1 MIRLAVLGLGE
12 RGRQRLQTL
21 TALPEVAVEMVYDR
35 DETARRWVKARYPE
49 IEVVADLH
57 RVLSDLSIHAV
68 VVALPAAEQ
77 SPLACQALASGK
89 HCLVEWPPA
98 VSLEGLREIQ
108 AFSRERKR
116 VAVISLPLLFHP
128 AAARIKELIERGDL
142 GRVFYVSAIHHRP
155 ASFLVDQ
162 HVTWSLAYGEVSL
175 ALFLL
180 GETPR
185 RVRATGFYF
194 LNHRADTVSLHLEFL
209 SGRHALVEVSGLG
222 AEPVRSFSVV
232 GSKRSARLDLLSA
245 QAPLALHT
253 PLREGE
259 TEALGSNPW
268 ALETRW
274 LSLQAVPPLQEETR
288 HFLECIGQGRAP
300 LADLGRVEDLLRVL
314 LAADLSLRYDGAH
327 VDVARQSVQ
336 IPMGWRA
343 AA

>member
-21 TALPEVAVEMVYDR
+21 SALPGVAVEMVYDR
-35 DETARRWVKARYPE
+35 DETARRWVKERYPE
-49 IEVVADLH
+49 VEVAADLH

-77 SPLACQALASGK
+77 SPSACQAIASGK

-98 VSLEGLREIQ
+98 VSLEGLKEIQ
-108 AFSRERKR
+108 AFSLERKR
-116 VAVISLPLLFHP
+116 VAVVSLPLLFHP
-128 AAARIKELIERGDL
+128 AAARARELIKRNDL
-142 GRVFYVSAIHHRP
+142 GRLFYVSAVHRRP
-155 ASFLVDQ
+155 GSSPMEQ
-162 HVTWSLAYGEVSL
+162 HVTWSLSYEEIAL
-175 ALFLL
+175 ALFML

-209 SGRHALVEVSGLG
+209 SGRHALLEASGLD

-232 GSKRSARLDLLSA
+232 GSKRSARLDLMNA

-253 PLREGE
+253 TLREKEGI
-259 TEALGSNPW
+259 GSHPW
-268 ALETRW
+268 AAETRW
-274 LSLQAVPPLQEETR
+274 LSLPGAPPLQEETR
-288 HFLECIGQGRAP
+288 HFLECIGQGRTP
-300 LADLGRVEDLLRVL
+300 MTDLGLIEDVLRVL
-314 LAADLSLRYDGAH
+314 LAVDLSLRYDGAQ
-327 VDVARQSVQ
+327 VDVSRLSVQ
-336 IPMGWRA
+336 IPTGWRA